1 MQKYAVSVGGG
12 TNNRFNLEDE
22 IFVKDNHYDE
32 LFNQK
37 IYKLIKKN
45 KSKKKITV
53 EVDNLSQVKNIIN
66 YKIDRILLDNMKID
80 KIKKCLKIIPR
91 DIETEVS
98 GNISESNILRYAK
111 TRVNRISLGS
121 LTHTIR
127 NIDFSLII
135 KTR

>member
-1 MQKYAVSVGGG
+1 
-12 TNNRFNLEDE
+12 
-22 IFVKDNHYDE
+22 
-32 LFNQK
+32 
-37 IYKLIKKN
+37 
-45 KSKKKITV
+45 
-53 EVDNLSQVKNIIN
+53 
-66 YKIDRILLDNMKID
+66 MKID